1 MELRKV
7 DPGYYMIKYCRP
19 VSMRCKCSSV
29 YRMSESQKKRRK
41 VLRHSKKKDKIKTL
55 KLREPHMKGEPF
67 KTQY

>member
-19 VSMRCKCSSV
+19 VSMRCKCLSV

-41 VLRHSKKKDKIKTL
+41 VLRHSKKKRQVKNIETEGTSYE
-55 KLREPHMKGEPF
+55 RGAF
-67 KTQY
+67 